1 VEVRVARIF
10 NTYGPKM
17 HMYDGRVVSNFIIQ
31 ALQNQTVTVFAP
43 GNQSRSFMYISDLV
57 EGMILLMNSNYSDPV
72 NLGNPDEYTILDFA
86 EIILASIEGT
96 TSTIELL
103 PPTQDDPKRRR
114 PSIVRAKAVLGWEPK
129 VTLKAGIQKT
139 VDYFRAELQQQTTA
153 ENS

>member
-1 VEVRVARIF
+1 
-10 NTYGPKM
+10 
-17 HMYDGRVVSNFIIQ
+17 
-31 ALQNQTVTVFAP
+31 
-43 GNQSRSFMYISDLV
+43 MYISDLV

-86 EIILASIEGT
+86 EKILASIEGT

-114 PSIVRAKAVLGWEPK
+114 PSIERAKAVLGWEPK

-139 VDYFRAELQQQTTA
+139 VDYFRAELQQQKTA
-153 ENS
+153 EESS